1 MAEGP
6 LAGQLSPEGTAHL
19 PPKAPHPGIP
29 SSGFLR
35 RLRPTPDGV
44 TQVFQAMV
52 QKHTGRSLALP
63 LRGCSN
69 HAAFLPSSGMYS
81 EISARS

>member
-69 HAAFLPSSGMYS
+69 HAAFLPSSGMHS